1 MDGVILINKPKGI
14 TSRDVVNEVCK
25 ILKTKKV
32 GHTGTLDPIA
42 SGVLMVC
49 VGKATKLVDIIT
61 SANKEYVA
69 TVKLGLLTD
78 TLDLD
83 GEVLK
88 KEKVTIRK
96 EELINVLNSFLGKY
110 EQEVPIYSA
119 VKVNG
124 KKLYEYAREG
134 KKVNLPKRMVEIKKI
149 ELINL
154 TNEEYKFKVLVS
166 KGTYIRSLIYDI
178 NRKLNVIGVMSD
190 LVRTKQG
197 IFNIDD
203 AYTLED
209 IKTGNYKMYTITD
222 VLKNDNCVVI
232 NDKLFNSIKNGCII
246 DNIYGKEVVTFIYDN
261 EVVSIYK
268 TYDKD
273 KTKLK
278 PFKMFI

>member
-42 SGVLMVC
+42 SGVLVVC

-83 GEVLK
+83 GKVIK

-124 KKLYEYAREG
+124 KKLYVATSKPEFFAKQIIEHFSLSKYFEYVGGSEFNSRE
-134 KKVNLPKRMVEIKKI
+134 KKAEVIEYVLKTNQIDNDDVIMVGDRKHDIIGAHENKI
-149 ELINL
+149 PCVGVLYGYGTEDELKQ
-154 TNEEYKFKVLVS
+154 YQADYLVS
-166 KGTYIRSLIYDI
+166 TVEELTE
-178 NRKLNVIGVMSD
+178 L
-190 LVRTKQG
+190 
-197 IFNIDD
+197 
-203 AYTLED
+203 
-209 IKTGNYKMYTITD
+209 
-222 VLKNDNCVVI
+222 LK
-232 NDKLFNSIKNGCII
+232 
-246 DNIYGKEVVTFIYDN
+246 
-261 EVVSIYK
+261 
-268 TYDKD
+268 
-273 KTKLK
+273 
-278 PFKMFI
+278 